1 MREAGKRGKG
11 EAMTRHADFGAGR
24 RLGPAAAA
32 FALLAALPGGVASAQ
47 DGAAVRTGAAAFG
60 DWQADAPGVWRRIEV
75 KDLPAPFATP
85 SASKGSAVA
94 PKPEGAAL
102 KTLPGLK
109 VELFASGLEN
119 ARQMRVAPN
128 GDVFLSQGNAG
139 RISVLRLKPGA
150 AKPEV
155 VSTFAENLDQPFG
168 MAFYPA
174 VHPKWV
180 YVANTDSV
188 VRFPYQ
194 DGDLKARGAPET
206 VVAKLTPE
214 GGGHWTRDIQFSPD
228 GQRMYVSVGSASNV
242 AEEMPK
248 KSVADAQAYD
258 REHGFGAAWGPEAGR
273 ADVMEFTPDGKSPR
287 VYAAGIR
294 NCVGLMLRPGTDQ
307 LWCAVNERDGLGDNL
322 VPDYVTRVK
331 AGAYY
336 GWPWYWMGDHED
348 PRRKGERPD
357 LAGKVTTPDVPL
369 QAHSAALQIAFYPTA
384 AHGPAALPSEF
395 SGDAFVTLHG
405 SWNRQMRTGYKL
417 VRVKLKDG
425 VPTGAYEDVLTG
437 FVIDAKHVWGRPVG
451 VAVAPDGAL
460 LVSED
465 GNGTIWRITPA
476 GR

>member
-1 MREAGKRGKG
+1 MRESDRPGKG
-11 EAMTRHADFGAGR
+11 EAMTRRTDLRRAFGFCSVGAMLVLGAGATA
-24 RLGPAAAA
+24 LAQSPAE
-32 FALLAALPGGVASAQ
+32 
-47 DGAAVRTGAAAFG
+47 VRTGQAAFG
-60 DWQADAPGVWRRIEV
+60 DWQADAPGVWRKITTA
-75 KDLPAPFATP
+75 DLPQPFATP
-85 SASKGSAVA
+85 SYSHGSAVV
-94 PKPEGAAL
+94 PRPQGAQP
-102 KTLPGLK
+102 KTLPGFS
-109 VELFASGLEN
+109 VQLFASGLDS
-119 ARQMRVAPN
+119 ARQMRLAPN

-139 RISVLRLKPGA
+139 KISVLRLKPGA
-150 AKPEV
+150 SKPAV
-155 VSTFAENLDQPFG
+155 VATFAENLDQPFG

-174 VHPKWV
+174 VHPKWL

-228 GQRMYVSVGSASNV
+228 GQRLYVSVGSASNV

-248 KSVADAQAYD
+248 KSLADAQAYD

-273 ADVMEFTPDGKSPR
+273 ADVMQFTPDGKSPK

-294 NCVGLMLRPGTDQ
+294 NCVGLMLRPATDQ

-322 VPDYVTRVK
+322 VPDYVTRVRE
-331 AGAYY
+331 GAYY
-336 GWPWYWMGDHED
+336 GWPWYWMGNHED

-369 QAHSAALQIAFYPTA
+369 QAHSAALQIAFYPTTER
-384 AHGPAALPSEF
+384 GPAAFPAEYD
-395 SGDAFVTLHG
+395 GDAFVTLHG
-405 SWNRQMRTGYKL
+405 SWNRDTRTGYKL
-417 VRVKLKDG
+417 VRVKLDHG
-425 VPTGAYEDVLTG
+425 APTGAYEDVLTG
-437 FVIDAKHVWGRPVG
+437 FVADAKHVWGRPVG
-451 VAVAPDGAL
+451 VVVAPDGAL

-465 GNGTIWRITPA
+465 GNGTIWRVAPT